1 MTKVVIIDGDVLA
14 FRAAAAAQQTIVWPS
29 GYAEPFARR
38 QEGETILDDILHSTV
53 RRLGADDYHVVLSCP
68 TADNW
73 RLGVD
78 PTYKGNRAASV
89 RPLLLATLRDYCRD
103 RYGAYHWP
111 HLEADDLIGILAT
124 SGDTYLAGEKV
135 IVGRDKDFYTIPG
148 SHYQFGDDDHTGKP
162 IVRTVTAMEARMNHY
177 VQALAGDRVDGYPGC
192 DGIGMTT
199 ARRIVEDPRK
209 LIPTVGV
216 VTRGVNKGMKVTK
229 WAKGPPCTV
238 WETIVAHYEK
248 AGQTEADALRTGR
261 LAKILLHE
269 DYNKETGEIR
279 LWVPGNE

>member
-1 MTKVVIIDGDVLA
+1 MAKTVIIDGDVLA

-29 GYAEPFARR
+29 GYAEPFARK

-53 RRLGADDYHVVLSCP
+53 RRLGADAYHVVLSCP
-68 TADNW
+68 TEENW
-73 RLGVD
+73 RLGID
-78 PTYKGNRAASV
+78 PNYKGNRKNSV
-89 RPLLLATLRDYCRD
+89 RPLLLATLREYCRE

-124 SGDTYLAGEKV
+124 SGDTYLPGEKI

-148 SHYQFGDDDHTGKP
+148 EHYQFGDDLPNGKP
-162 IVRTVTAMEARMNHY
+162 NVRTVTPMDARMNHY

-192 DGIGMTT
+192 DGIGMTR
-199 ARRIVEDPRK
+199 AKEIVANPVK
-209 LIPTVGV
+209 LIKSIGV
-216 VTRGVNKGMKVTK
+216 ITRGANKGMKVPK
-229 WAKGPPCTV
+229 WSKGGPCTV

-248 AGQTEADALRTGR
+248 AGQTEEDAIRTGR